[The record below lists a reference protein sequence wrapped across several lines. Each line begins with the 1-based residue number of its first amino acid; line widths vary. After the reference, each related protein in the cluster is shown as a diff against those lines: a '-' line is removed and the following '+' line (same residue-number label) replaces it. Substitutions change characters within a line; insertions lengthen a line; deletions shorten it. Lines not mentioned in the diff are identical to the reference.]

1 MKMKVNW
8 FIVIISFLLLSCASG
23 KKSRTRKIEKVVQTA
38 RSYTG
43 TPYKYGGT
51 ARSGIDCSGLLL
63 TSFKSI
69 NMSLPRT
76 AKEQSKTGQKASKNE
91 LKKGDLVFFS
101 AKPGKRKITH
111 AGMVTEV
118 RSKEYVRF
126 IHASTSL
133 GVVETNIFSDY
144 YRKIFVKARRP
155 KY

>member
-1 MKMKVNW
+1 MRVCW
-8 FIVIISFLLLSCASG
+8 FIIITSFLLFSCASG
-23 KKSRTRKIEKVVQTA
+23 KKARTRRIESVVNAA

-51 ARSGIDCSGLLL
+51 TRAGIDCSGLMLA
-63 TSFKSI
+63 SFKSVDM
-69 NMSLPRT
+69 NLPRT
-76 AKEQSKTGQKASKNE
+76 AKEQSKSGKGVSKDE
-91 LKKGDLVFFS
+91 LRKGDLVFFS

-118 RSKEYVRF
+118 RSKDNVRF

-133 GVVETNIFSDY
+133 GVVEANLFNDY

-155 KY
+155 AY